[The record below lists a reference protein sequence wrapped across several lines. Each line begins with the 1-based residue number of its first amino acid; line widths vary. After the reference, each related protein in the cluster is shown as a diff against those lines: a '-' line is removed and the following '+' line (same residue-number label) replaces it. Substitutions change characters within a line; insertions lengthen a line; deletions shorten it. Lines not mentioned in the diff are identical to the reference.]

1 MFRNQNIVFAVFCTL
16 AFSTAGLGKVAAQE
30 SQKIW
35 DSAPHSAF
43 TDLIHWNGKLYCA
56 FRIGNDHVPRQAG
69 DEGRIQLI
77 VSSDRGKTWSDR
89 VTLAEP
95 DIDLRDPKLSVT
107 PDGRLMILFAGS
119 NYDGSTL
126 KGRDCRVV
134 FGKPDGTFSK
144 QHVIEFDSE
153 LADRFDWL
161 WRVSW
166 AGDGTGYGV
175 IYQPEKEKWGLHLVK
190 TRDGVHYELVKT
202 FDMPGKPNES
212 TIRFDGEKMW
222 IVARNEARNGHLG
235 QSVPPYTEWN
245 WVDVDRR
252 LGGPDMER
260 LPDGRWL
267 MGTREYGD
275 VTQTVYGIL
284 PETGQFQK
292 VGTLPSGRDTSYPG
306 IVIDGDEVLISY
318 YSGHEGKTSIYL
330 ARIPLVDLLN
340 AQK

>member
-1 MFRNQNIVFAVFCTL
+1 VSRNYLTL
-16 AFSTAGLGKVAAQE
+16 WMVLMVSVASLARSIGQDSE
-30 SQKIW
+30 KIW
-35 DSAPHSAF
+35 DGAPHSAF
-43 TDLIHWNGKLYCA
+43 TDLIEWDGKLYCA

-77 VSSDRGKTWSDR
+77 VSSDRGKTWTDR

-95 DIDLRDPKLSVT
+95 EIDLRDPKLSVT

-144 QHVIEFDSE
+144 QQVIEFDSE

-190 TRDGVHYELVKT
+190 TRDGVHYDLVKSL
-202 FDMPGKPNES
+202 DLPGKPNES
-212 TIRFDGEKMW
+212 TIRFDGKRMW
-222 IVARNEARNGHLG
+222 IVVRNEARNGHLG
-235 QSVPPYTEWN
+235 QSLPPYTDWQ

-252 LGGPDMER
+252 LGGPNMQR

-267 MGTREYGD
+267 MSTREYGD
-275 VTQTVYGIL
+275 VTRTVYGIL
-284 PETGQFQK
+284 PASGQFQK
-292 VGTLPSGRDTSYPG
+292 LGTLPSAHDTSYPG
-306 IVIDGDEVLISY
+306 IVVMEDEVLISY
-318 YSGHEGKTSIYL
+318 YSGQLGEATASRRTKKTECVG
-330 ARIPLVDLLN
+330 AF
-340 AQK
+340 